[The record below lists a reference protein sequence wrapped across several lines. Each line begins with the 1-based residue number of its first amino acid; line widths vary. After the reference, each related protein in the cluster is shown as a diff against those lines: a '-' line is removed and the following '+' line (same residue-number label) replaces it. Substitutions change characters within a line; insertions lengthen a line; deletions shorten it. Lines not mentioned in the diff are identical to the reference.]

1 MKKTD
6 HNYLISEENEN
17 FIILTYQ
24 LKIDNPGNALSIFT
38 SYNFESVMISLTLLD
53 ISTNNVIAIE
63 KVGTL

>member
-6 HNYLISEENEN
+6 YKYLISEENEN

-24 LKIDNPGNALSIFT
+24 LKIDNPGNALSLFA

-53 ISTNNVIAIE
+53 TTSNNVIAIE